1 MRRGA
6 IWTTYAVLVVIWS
19 STWVAIKFGLEET
32 PPLLG
37 AGVRFT
43 AAGLLLLGICAA
55 RRRPLRADLLLT
67 GVLAVLPFGVAYGL
81 IYWGE
86 QHIPSGLAAVLFGF
100 LPLYVALLAAV
111 TIEAEPLRPRVLA
124 GVAIALG

>member
-100 LPLYVALLAAV
+100 LPLYTAFLGAVLLPDQ
-111 TIEAEPLRPRVLA
+111 PLRSRLVVGIL
-124 GVAIALG
+124 